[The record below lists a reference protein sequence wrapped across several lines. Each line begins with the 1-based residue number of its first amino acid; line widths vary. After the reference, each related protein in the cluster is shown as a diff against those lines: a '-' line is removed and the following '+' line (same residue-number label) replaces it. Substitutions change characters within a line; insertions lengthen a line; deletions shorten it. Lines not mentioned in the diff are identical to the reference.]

1 MRGGRPGPVEAPRTM
16 ERMGEDRRPGDDVDL
31 PQQSQIRDVGDV
43 EVTLL
48 STGEGRWEVA
58 TGSTPIGRLMELP
71 GSLDEPW
78 RHFTVRTPA
87 GDGEGV
93 TDDWRAAVGYLLRVA
108 NEAA

>member
-1 MRGGRPGPVEAPRTM
+1 
-16 ERMGEDRRPGDDVDL
+16 
-31 PQQSQIRDVGDV
+31 
-43 EVTLL
+43 
-48 STGEGRWEVA
+48 
-58 TGSTPIGRLMELP
+58 MELP

-108 NEAA
+108 NGAV